1 MQTLTHTT
9 FGDRLRLVR
18 ERLELSQ
25 DELGALL
32 GLTGRTV
39 RRHEQREGPPPSSA
53 LAEQLAALADLDPE
67 WVRTG
72 AGIEPEPA
80 SITSGERRYAE
91 ALLAEALAA
100 ARQLRAR
107 IRAATEE
114 LEAAL
119 DARP

>member
-1 MQTLTHTT
+1 MPTLTHTT

-32 GLTGRTV
+32 GLTARTV
-39 RRHEQREGPPPSSA
+39 RRHEQRGGPPPSSA

-72 AGIEPEPA
+72 AGTEPEPA

-114 LEAAL
+114 LEGAL